1 MVPHSSLYSDPLSCI
16 VRSRLFWD
24 ETFFYLWFLF
34 VLSCHFLPYVLC
46 VSFSV
51 DLSLAVYLREFD
63 PWDRGGNLYS
73 DFGFSGHFKFIITW
87 NPILSLRLF
96 ELNNHKFGLRLR
108 SGFVV
113 RPPPHFRVCVLRIL
127 SSETLPLTLT
137 ETASSLSLGF
147 FFLFHNYF
155 FVFVF

>member
-1 MVPHSSLYSDPLSCI
+1 MKRSSICGFS
-16 VRSRLFWD
+16 LFS
-24 ETFFYLWFLF
+24 LAI
-34 VLSCHFLPYVLC
+34 FLPYVLY
-46 VSFSV
+46 VSFTV

-108 SGFVV
+108 CRFVV
-113 RPPPHFRVCVLRIL
+113 CSPPHFRVCVLRIL
-127 SSETLPLTLT
+127 SNETLPLTLT
-137 ETASSLSLGF
+137 EIACSLSLGF
-147 FFLFHNYF
+147 LELPLRLSLWADWGFVEGVLFVLFFSSYNLKN
-155 FVFVF
+155 